1 MAVYYRYM
9 SGVQT
14 FSVPVA
20 APSVTV
26 ADLKTLILATARH
39 GHGRTRGRGPRETLK
54 LYDERTREEYTDA
67 SALVHRNS
75 TVLVRRVAG
84 PPAEAITIASSSSDS
99 DVTAGSSAEED
110 EERAIDAVI
119 DAAQLKW
126 EGQHQ
131 YQGGRRVGHRGALV
145 GMAPPPP
152 PAGYVCHRCRV
163 PGHFIQHCPTNGDP
177 RYDLGR
183 APSNTN
189 LPAPSPAVS
198 SSPVPDDGV
207 PPELHC
213 KICDKVMSDAV
224 VASRCCFGSFCD
236 ACARGQIAAKSRC
249 VCGAPSRADDLIP
262 NLTLRATIAKLLATS
277 AAVGG
282 SEPAGTENRKSSAGS
297 NEEPTTS
304 QGATASQESLGRV
317 TKTAGSEHS
326 EGSAS
331 STSKS
336 TAAPA
341 ARVTRTTRTT
351 AESSAGTGAH
361 ASYAEQYGYGNP
373 FGPACYDP
381 IFGAA
386 PWACD
391 PYLYYGMPYGGEGY
405 MDVPAPAGYHEGCYG
420 RKRRADGE
428 FQRHAEA
435 GLKRR
440 CGGRSEVAF

>member
-20 APSVTV
+20 APSVSV
-26 ADLKTLILATARH
+26 ADLKTLIQATARH
-39 GHGRTRGRGPRETLK
+39 GHGRTRGRGPRETLA
-54 LYDERTREEYTDA
+54 LYDARTSDEYTDGG
-67 SALVHRNS
+67 ALVHRNS

-84 PPAEAITIASSSSDS
+84 PPAEPITVASSSSDS
-99 DVTAGSSAEED
+99 AVTSSSSAEDD
-110 EERAIDAVI
+110 EARAIDAVI

-131 YQGGRRVGHRGALV
+131 SQAWRRYGHRGALV
-145 GMAPPPP
+145 GMAAAP

-163 PGHFIQHCPTNGDP
+163 PGHFIQHCPTNGDL

-183 APSNTN
+183 APSNTS

-198 SSPVPDDGV
+198 SSSSPDDGV

-213 KICDKVMSDAV
+213 KICNKVMADAV

-236 ACARGQIAAKSRC
+236 SCARGQIAAKSRC
-249 VCGAPSRADDLIP
+249 ACGAASRADDLIP
-262 NLTLRATIAKLLATS
+262 NLTLRATIAKLLAKS
-277 AAVGG
+277 AAAG
-282 SEPAGTENRKSSAGS
+282 SVQVGTENRKSSAGS
-297 NEEPTTS
+297 NAEQPET
-304 QGATASQESLGRV
+304 SQESRGV
-317 TKTAGSEHS
+317 GSEHG

-331 STSKS
+331 STTKS
-336 TAAPA
+336 AAASAA
-341 ARVTRTTRTT
+341 AREARKKRNT
-351 AESSAGTGAH
+351 AEPAETGAQ
-361 ASYAEQYGYGNP
+361 AGYPEQYGYGNV

-381 IFGAA
+381 FLGAA

-391 PYLYYGMPYGGEGY
+391 PYMYYGMLPYGGGY
-405 MDVPAPAGYHEGCYG
+405 MDVPAPAGYQDGCYG

-435 GLKRR
+435 GFKRR
-440 CGGRSEVAF
+440 CGGGRSEVAF